1 MYPLLREMLFRL
13 PTETSHYLALD
24 ALRVIAKCRLT
35 GLIGGGVP
43 ALPTR
48 VMGLDFA
55 NPVGLAAGLDKNAD
69 YVDGLAALGFGFVE
83 VGTVTPRPQPG
94 NPQPRLFRLP
104 QARAIINR
112 MGFNNLGVD
121 HLLRQVQRCAYYERV
136 RATGSGVIGIN
147 IGKNKDTPAEQAV
160 EDYLICM
167 RKVYRLA
174 SYITINLSSPN
185 TPGLRD
191 LQFGEPL
198 NTLLDRLKTEQQLLA
213 SQSGRYVPLAVK
225 IAPDMADADLR
236 EVASALAD
244 YAIDAV
250 IATNTTIERD
260 TVSAL
265 QHGTETGGL
274 SGAPLTEKSTAA
286 IRELASALRGRLPI
300 IGVGGILSGQDAAD
314 KIAAGASL
322 VQVYTGFI
330 YRGPALVGEAVRA
343 LAELERR
350 PVHS

>member
-1 MYPLLREMLFRL
+1 MYSLLRELLFSL

-24 ALRVIAKCRLT
+24 ALRLAAGCRLG
-35 GLIGGGVP
+35 GLLAGRVP

-48 VMGLDFA
+48 VMGIDFP

-69 YVDGLAALGFGFVE
+69 YVDGLAALGFGFIE

-94 NPQPRLFRLP
+94 NPRPRLFRLP

-112 MGFNNLGVD
+112 MGFNNQGVD
-121 HLLRQVQRCAYYERV
+121 HLVEQVQRSGYYKQVQAGR
-136 RATGSGVIGIN
+136 GVIGIN
-147 IGKNKDTPAEQAV
+147 IGKNKDTPATMAV
-160 EDYLICM
+160 DDYLICM

-198 NTLLDRLKTEQQLLA
+198 KNLLDRLKTEQQLLA

-225 IAPDMADADLR
+225 IAPDMAAPDLR
-236 EVASALAD
+236 EVAGALVD

-250 IATNTTIERD
+250 IATNTTIER
-260 TVSAL
+260 TAVSAL
-265 QHGTETGGL
+265 PHGDETGGL
-274 SGAPLTEKSTAA
+274 SGAPLLEKSTTV
-286 IRELASALRGRLPI
+286 IRQLADTLGGRLPI
-300 IGVGGILSGQDAAD
+300 IGVGGIQSGADAAE

-330 YRGPALVGEAVRA
+330 YRGPALVGDAVRA
-343 LAELERR
+343 LAAMEKRE
-350 PVHS
+350 VHG